1 MKVIT
6 LFFVLLVFT
15 ALAGVLAF
23 QPEKL
28 PKTKA
33 LLGKKLFFDP
43 ILSENHTISC
53 ASCHKP
59 QFAFADT
66 ARFSQGIYGHLT
78 TRNTPS
84 SMNVRGRTSLF
95 WDGRVKSLE
104 EQALAPL
111 VHPNEMGLP
120 LAEAVKRLNADVF
133 YQKAFKKLFKS
144 GATQENLAIAL
155 AEFQRSLET
164 GNSAFDRFIH
174 DNDQKAITESAKRG
188 RMIFIEKAK
197 CFDCHFGLDFTGDEF
212 MNIGLYNGK
221 ELNDPGRF
229 GIVKDSAYLGSFK
242 VPGLRNIAITAPY
255 MHNGMFKTLREVVDY
270 YDDPNKFVQG
280 SLNRDEL
287 LRKPLGLTV
296 NEKEDL
302 VAFLESLTD
311 ETFVK

>member
-1 MKVIT
+1 MKVIIH
-6 LFFVLLVFT
+6 FAVLLLLGCVTIFF
-15 ALAGVLAF
+15 AF

-33 LLGKKLFFDP
+33 QLGKKLFFDP

-66 ARFSQGIYGHLT
+66 SRFSQGIYGHLT

-84 SMNVRGRTSLF
+84 AMNVRGRTSLF

-120 LAEAVKRLNADVF
+120 LTEAVKRLNADVF
-133 YQKAFKKLFKS
+133 YRQAFRKIFKS
-144 GATQENLAIAL
+144 LVTQQNLAIAL

-164 GNSAFDRFIH
+164 GNSAFDRFI
-174 DNDQKAITESAKRG
+174 NDSDEKAITEAAKRG

-255 MHNGMFKTLREVVDY
+255 MHNGMFKTLAEVVDY
-270 YDDPNKFVQG
+270 YDNPDKFVQG

-287 LRKPLGLTV
+287 LRRPLGLTV

-302 VAFLESLTD
+302 VAFLKSLTD